1 MSFSILH
8 TTQKMLC
15 FDILYIF
22 ACKITFLWYN
32 KNMNSNIK
40 NRKTN
45 NDTYT
50 LLAANE
56 SSDNTGIF
64 THRNSNGLH
73 TGLHNHD
80 FYEILYILS
89 GDFKHVVN
97 EREYFISKGDCAI
110 ITPNDWHYY
119 EHVETSG
126 KGLNRDILIKKELF
140 EQICEL
146 VPSTMNQIL
155 TAAGSPMIKFTL
167 QEISE
172 MENCW
177 KNFSK
182 IEDIHSKQCSGISI
196 ILTIFSKIFS
206 RLNQIAN
213 EPKNNYSPLVQN
225 ILEKFNRS
233 IFLQEG
239 IPAIIK
245 DMGYSQAYICRI
257 FKTHTGIT
265 LTEYLKNLRILNIAY
280 YLETTKFSLSEI
292 GYLVGIESLSYLN
305 KIFKKTYGITP
316 IQYRKAHKHSLS
328 TRQN

>member
-1 MSFSILH
+1 
-8 TTQKMLC
+8 
-15 FDILYIF
+15 
-22 ACKITFLWYN
+22 
-32 KNMNSNIK
+32 MNNNINNIK
-40 NRKTN
+40 TK

-50 LLAANE
+50 LLATNE

-73 TGLHNHD
+73 TGVHNHD

-97 EREYFISKGDCAI
+97 KREYFISKGDCAI
-110 ITPNDWHYY
+110 ITPNDWHCY

-140 EQICEL
+140 EQICQL

-155 TAAGSPMIKFTL
+155 AAAGSSMIKFTS
-167 QEISE
+167 QEIIEIES
-172 MENCW
+172 CW

-182 IEDIHSKQCSGISI
+182 IEDIHSKQCFGIST

-206 RLNQIAN
+206 RQNQIPN
-213 EPKNNYSPLVQN
+213 ESKNNYPALVQN
-225 ILEKFNRS
+225 ILEKLNRS
-233 IFLQEG
+233 CFLQEG
-239 IPAIIK
+239 IPAIVK
-245 DMGYSQAYICRI
+245 DTEYSQAYICRM

-265 LTEYLKNLRILNIAY
+265 LTEYLKNLRIKNIAY

-316 IQYRKAHKHSLS
+316 IQYRKSHNRSLS